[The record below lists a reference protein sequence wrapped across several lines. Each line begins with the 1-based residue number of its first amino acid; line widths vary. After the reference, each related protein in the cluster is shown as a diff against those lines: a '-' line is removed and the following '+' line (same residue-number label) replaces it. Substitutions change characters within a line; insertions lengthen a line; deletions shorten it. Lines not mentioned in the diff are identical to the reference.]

1 VRRALRESAI
11 DADDAILLTDELV
24 SNAIRHAETEFAV
37 RVEVDD
43 DAVRVE
49 VTNHAPDLL
58 PVATDPSSSG
68 GRGLAILS
76 TVADEWGYVRQAD
89 NKRVWFRLFTQ
100 EDR

>member
-1 VRRALRESAI
+1 VRRALRESSI
-11 DADDAILLTDELV
+11 DPDDAILLTDELV

-49 VTNHAPDLL
+49 VINHAPDLL
-58 PVATDPSSSG
+58 PSAAEPSSSG

-76 TVADEWGYVRQAD
+76 TVADEWGYARQAED
-89 NKRVWFRLFTQ
+89 KSVWFRLFSQ
-100 EDR
+100 DR